1 MAAIKIQVEKVTQ
14 DVEIGSLTY
23 TLDLSDENI
32 EVQLAF
38 YDKFKDKTDKYEGVD
53 LATVDSATR
62 KEILEDRKQT
72 VKEMLEVL
80 LGEGSFDQVYSEVG
94 RSIVV
99 TSNVIV
105 QLTDVMKER
114 ITQINENSKAYYTGE

>member
-1 MAAIKIQVEKVTQ
+1 MAAIKIQVEKVTE

-32 EVQLAF
+32 EVQLDF

-94 RSIVV
+94 RSVVV

-105 QLTDVMKER
+105 QLTDVMKNR

>member
-1 MAAIKIQVEKVTQ
+1 MTAIKIQVEKVTE
-14 DVEIGSLTY
+14 DVEIGSLSY
-23 TLDLSDENI
+23 TLDLSDEKI
-32 EVQLAF
+32 EEQLAF

-53 LATVDSATR
+53 LATVDAATR
-62 KEILEDRKQT
+62 KEILVDRKQT
-72 VKEMLEVL
+72 VTEMLDVL
-80 LGEGSFDQVYSEVG
+80 LGEGEFERVYNEVG

-105 QLTDVMKER
+105 QLTDIMKNR